1 MEAAEVLKQ
10 VLAAPNVGES
20 GAIVSGFSRIRYVEQ
35 QMPEEEQAEFLRGLL
50 VRAVEA
56 RESGSLDGLSDFLE
70 EWEEKGVQLAGERA
84 RLPEVE
90 AATPWAALQAPI
102 GRSKIALVTTGGF
115 YLDDQ
120 EPFETDGPER
130 QGDWSYRVIPKSAP
144 RERIKVA
151 HLHYDLSGPRE
162 DINCVY
168 PLDRFIELER
178 EGVIGELAED
188 NYSFMGFIQRPDL
201 LMTETAP
208 EVARRLKA
216 DGVQAV
222 VLTST

>member
-35 QMPEEEQAEFLRGLL
+35 QMPEEEQAEFLRGLF

-120 EPFETDGPER
+120 DPSRRTGPSVR
-130 QGDWSYRVIPKSAP
+130 ATGRTASSRRV
-144 RERIKVA
+144 
-151 HLHYDLSGPRE
+151 
-162 DINCVY
+162 
-168 PLDRFIELER
+168 
-178 EGVIGELAED
+178 
-188 NYSFMGFIQRPDL
+188 RP
-201 LMTETAP
+201 AN
-208 EVARRLKA
+208 ASRWR
-216 DGVQAV
+216 
-222 VLTST
+222 TSTMTCPGRGRTSTACSPWTASSSWSVRG